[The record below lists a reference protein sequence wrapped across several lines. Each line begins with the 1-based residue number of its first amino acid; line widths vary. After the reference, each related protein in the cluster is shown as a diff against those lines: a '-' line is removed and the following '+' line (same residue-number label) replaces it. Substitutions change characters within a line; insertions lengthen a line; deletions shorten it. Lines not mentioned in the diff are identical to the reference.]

1 MTKPEIL
8 EKKPVSLVEVKSILK
23 KLKGRDE
30 ELSYRAGKTEE
41 YVNAAVKL
49 KAKEASDIQK
59 KIEELDIPRMKEEH
73 IIKIIDTVP
82 RSLAELKVILQGY
95 TVTITNDNLNKI
107 VTIINE
113 VAPVKKSKAAQEE

>member
-8 EKKPVSLVEVKSILK
+8 EKQAVSLVEVKSILK

-49 KAKEASDIQK
+49 KAKEASEIQK
-59 KIEELDIPRMKEEH
+59 QIEALDIPRIKEEH

-95 TVTITNDNLNKI
+95 TVTISNENLNK
-107 VTIINE
+107 VVEIIND
-113 VAPVKKSKAAQEE
+113 VAPLKKSKSSE

>member
-8 EKKPVSLVEVKSILK
+8 EKKPIALVEVKSILK
-23 KLKGRDE
+23 KLKTRDE

-49 KAKEASDIQK
+49 KQKEASEIQK
-59 KIEELDIPRMKEEH
+59 KIEELEIPRVKEEH

-82 RSLAELKVILQGY
+82 RSLAELKVVLQGY
-95 TVTITNDNLNKI
+95 TVTISNENLNKI
-107 VTIINE
+107 MSIINE
-113 VAPVKKSKAAQEE
+113 VAPTKKA